1 MKTATVADLRNR
13 FSSVSREL
21 LAGESITITK
31 RGRPFAVLAP
41 AVPRKSIRAGKIN
54 HLAQLEEIYS
64 DGPVASST
72 IPGGVLDE
80 SRGER

>member
-1 MKTATVADLRNR
+1 MKTATVADLRNQ
-13 FSSVSREL
+13 FSRISRDL

-41 AVPRKSIRAGKIN
+41 AQPRKAPSPGPINLLARLDKIY
-54 HLAQLEEIYS
+54 A
-64 DGPVASST
+64 DGPATSST
-72 IPGGVLDE
+72 APGGVLDE

>member
-13 FSSVSREL
+13 FSSISREL

-41 AVPRKSIRAGKIN
+41 AQPRKANRAAPIN
-54 HLAQLEEIYS
+54 HLALLQRHYPN
-64 DGPVASST
+64 GPVASST
-72 IPGGVLDE
+72 ASGGVLDE
-80 SRGER
+80 ARGNR

>member
-13 FSSVSREL
+13 FSSISREL

-41 AVPRKSIRAGKIN
+41 TQSRKPLPDQKID
-54 HLAQLEEIYS
+54 HLARLEGIYS
-64 DGPVASST
+64 DGPVTSST
-72 IPGGVLDE
+72 SSGGVLDE